1 MGNINNNCTSCQNSR
16 NDVCLVNVPLGMEY
30 VPWQTWGDLYDLNR
44 GLHAGT
50 IFPCL
55 DKPFTG
61 RWPSK

>member
-1 MGNINNNCTSCQNSR
+1 MSNMNNNCSACQMPR
-16 NDVCLVNVPLGMEY
+16 REACHEHLPIGMAY
-30 VPWQTWGDLYDLNR
+30 VPWQTWGDLYDLNK
-44 GLHAGT
+44 GLCVGT